1 MESFSEIAKSIGETV
16 FYSDSDLFLVANK
29 YAKTNYGTSRL
40 SDLDS
45 RQKIELAKKLHYD
58 YNAGDKQLQRLLR
71 LSQDVV
77 DALFA

>member
-1 MESFSEIAKSIGETV
+1 MESFSEIARSIGENI
-16 FYSDSDLFLVANK
+16 FYNDNDLFLVASK
-29 YAKTNYGTSRL
+29 SAKTNFGISRL

-45 RQKIELAKKLHYD
+45 RQKIELAKKLHYE
-58 YNAGDKQLQRLLR
+58 YNAGDKQLQRLLK